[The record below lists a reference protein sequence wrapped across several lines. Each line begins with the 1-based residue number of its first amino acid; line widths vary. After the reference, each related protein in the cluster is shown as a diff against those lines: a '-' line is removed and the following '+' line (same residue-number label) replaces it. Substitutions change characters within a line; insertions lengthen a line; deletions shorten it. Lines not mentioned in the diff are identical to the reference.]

1 MKKLIALILIFG
13 LSSVGFGASA
23 DIFNTGTVV
32 NGDISGEPASGNY
45 IAYYEDY
52 GHITYVFQFT
62 YVDSSDSYHSKPF
75 YIGNANSVDGY
86 VSAIGPTGTGDVNV
100 YFHYS
105 NDDRTKWEAGNV
117 DHTLDAVSNTAK
129 ADTLGYTE
137 GADDLEF
144 HSARWM
150 VIECAG
156 SGTNNADDN
165 VFNVIIKLN
174 KNVPSPVKANGD
186 FVRMARVASKS
197 NTNP

>member
-1 MKKLIALILIFG
+1 MKKLIVLILILG
-13 LSSVGFGASA
+13 LASIVSGASA

-32 NGDISGEPASGNY
+32 NGDIDGEPASGNY
-45 IAYYEDY
+45 LAYYEDY

-62 YVDSSDSYHSKPF
+62 FVDSSDKYHSKPF

-100 YFHYS
+100 FFHYS
-105 NDDRTKWEAGNV
+105 NDDRTKWEPGNV

-150 VIECAG
+150 VIECAPG
-156 SGTNNADDN
+156 GTNNADDN

-174 KNVPSPVKANGD
+174 KDVPTAVKANGD